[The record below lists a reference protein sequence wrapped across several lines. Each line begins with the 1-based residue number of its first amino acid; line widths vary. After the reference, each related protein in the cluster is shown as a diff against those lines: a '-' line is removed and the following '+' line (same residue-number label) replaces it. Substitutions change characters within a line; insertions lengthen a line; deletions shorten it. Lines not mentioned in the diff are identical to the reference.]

1 MSFKTLIAQ
10 ISLPGRN
17 RSAGTVYELDEF
29 EIHRAETRTE
39 SVRFGR
45 CIILSNELWERGL
58 GQSKLRIILTGVYKT
73 IFL

>member
-45 CIILSNELWERGL
+45 CIILSNEL
-58 GQSKLRIILTGVYKT
+58 
-73 IFL
+73 

>member
-29 EIHRAETRTE
+29 EIHRAETRTAE

-45 CIILSNELWERGL
+45 CIILSNEL
-58 GQSKLRIILTGVYKT
+58 
-73 IFL
+73 